1 MRACDIMTTSIITAS
16 PDMTVRHAA
25 GTMVFAGIS
34 GMPVVDES
42 GKLLGMITEGDLMH
56 RAEIGTGVKH
66 RAWWLDM
73 VASTSELAS
82 QYVKEHAKTVKDLM
96 TTDITTVTETC
107 PVGEIAELLE
117 RRRIKRVPVMR
128 DGKVVGIV
136 SRSNLIRA
144 LVTMAPEVPATAESG
159 DNAIR
164 EDVLAAMEGHPWAMA
179 RENVIVENGVVH
191 LWGPVVGADE
201 GNAIRVAAE
210 NTPGVKEV
218 VAHFRAAA
226 GRLIAIESLPRALK
240 APCPSHATPC
250 RRDPSSTAARS
261 ENRIVRKARR
271 AVPCT

>member
-191 LWGPVVGADE
+191 LWGPVVGAEE

-218 VAHFRAAA
+218 VAHFGRPSAA
-226 GRLIAIESLPRALK
+226 
-240 APCPSHATPC
+240 
-250 RRDPSSTAARS
+250 
-261 ENRIVRKARR
+261 
-271 AVPCT
+271 

>member
-107 PVGEIAELLE
+107 PVGDIAELLE

-191 LWGPVVGADE
+191 LWGPVVGAEE

-210 NTPGVKEV
+210 NTPGVKDV
-218 VAHFRAAA
+218 VAHFGRPPAA
-226 GRLIAIESLPRALK
+226 
-240 APCPSHATPC
+240 
-250 RRDPSSTAARS
+250 
-261 ENRIVRKARR
+261 
-271 AVPCT
+271 

>member
-1 MRACDIMTTSIITAS
+1 MTVRACDIMTTSIITAS

-218 VAHFRAAA
+218 VAHFGRPPAA
-226 GRLIAIESLPRALK
+226 
-240 APCPSHATPC
+240 
-250 RRDPSSTAARS
+250 
-261 ENRIVRKARR
+261 
-271 AVPCT
+271 

>member
-218 VAHFRAAA
+218 VAHFGRPPAA
-226 GRLIAIESLPRALK
+226 
-240 APCPSHATPC
+240 
-250 RRDPSSTAARS
+250 
-261 ENRIVRKARR
+261 
-271 AVPCT
+271 

>member
-34 GMPVVDES
+34 GMPVVDET

-107 PVGEIAELLE
+107 PVGDIAELLE

-191 LWGPVVGADE
+191 LWGPVVGAEE

-218 VAHFRAAA
+218 VAHFGRPPAA
-226 GRLIAIESLPRALK
+226 
-240 APCPSHATPC
+240 
-250 RRDPSSTAARS
+250 
-261 ENRIVRKARR
+261 
-271 AVPCT
+271 

>member
-107 PVGEIAELLE
+107 PVGDIAELLE

-191 LWGPVVGADE
+191 LWGPVVGAEE

-218 VAHFRAAA
+218 VAHFGRPPAA
-226 GRLIAIESLPRALK
+226 
-240 APCPSHATPC
+240 
-250 RRDPSSTAARS
+250 
-261 ENRIVRKARR
+261 
-271 AVPCT
+271 